1 MGPRAAGGGR
11 TPPRG
16 GLKLHPQSAVD
27 GSPAAAGGRNGRAWG
42 SVLESAVRAISDNFR
57 LAFATFWGHR
67 LRSMLTLLGIVIG
80 AATVVSM
87 MALLEGLRA
96 KVDDDLTG
104 LGSNGFQAQKFPNG
118 FGNFDFERLSKRP
131 NLTIEDRDD
140 IERRVPDVVAVTG
153 EGWDF
158 GIKVSNDRYETRPS
172 VQVAGG
178 TADFFLTNAMDISAG
193 RAFNLSEVADGE
205 RVIVLGSDVAD
216 VLFPNSEPLGQE
228 VRVRG
233 RPFRVIG
240 LIKRKGAQLGGGS
253 QDNLIVIPIT
263 AFFEQW
269 GKKRSLNISMQASSA
284 ENLQKA
290 MEEVRQ
296 LLRKR
301 HKLKPEQEDDFFIY
315 SNESATQSFNQI
327 SSVITAASFGVCLLS
342 LIVGGIGILNIML
355 VSVTERTQEIGVRK
369 ALGARRRRILG
380 QFATE
385 AVVLSLFGGVLG
397 VLAGAFI
404 AFLGRWAFGFPTSV
418 PAWAVALAMLMSS
431 GVGLVF
437 GIYPAARAARL
448 DPVDAMRTE

>member
-1 MGPRAAGGGR
+1 M
-11 TPPRG
+11 
-16 GLKLHPQSAVD
+16 Q
-27 GSPAAAGGRNGRAWG
+27 
-42 SVLESAVRAISDNFR
+42 AISDNFR
-57 LAFATFWGHR
+57 LAFSTFWGHR
-67 LRSMLTLLGIVIG
+67 LRSLLTLLGIVIG

-87 MALLEGLRA
+87 MALLEGLRR

-118 FGNFDFERLSKRP
+118 FGNFDFERLSRRP

-140 IERRVPDVVAVTG
+140 IERRIPDVIAVTG

-158 GIKVSNDRYETRPS
+158 GVKVSNDRFETRPS

-193 RAFNLSEVADGE
+193 RAFNLGEVADGE
-205 RVIVLGSDVAD
+205 RVIVLGSDVAE
-216 VLFPNSEPLGQE
+216 VLFPNSDPIGQE

-253 QDNLIVIPIT
+253 QDNLIVMPLP
-263 AFFEQW
+263 AFFELW
-269 GKKRSLNISMQASSA
+269 GKKRSLNISMQAASTDM
-284 ENLQKA
+284 LQKA

-296 LLRKR
+296 LLRRR

-355 VSVTERTQEIGVRK
+355 VSVNERTQEIGVRK

-397 VLAGAFI
+397 VLAGVFI

-418 PAWAVALAMLMSS
+418 PAWAVALAMLMSC